1 MESCAQQ
8 KLAFAVCCQALSGEG
23 MRVLD
28 RGGCGHIMLLARTP
42 REKSLRA
49 PGAILL
55 PPLPLHLVLRWKH
68 AGWEAERRSG

>member
-8 KLAFAVCCQALSGEG
+8 KLAFAVCCQALLGEG
-23 MRVLD
+23 MRVL
-28 RGGCGHIMLLARTP
+28 GGCVHIVVMVRAP

-55 PPLPLHLVLRWKH
+55 PPLPVHLVMRCKH
-68 AGWEAERRSG
+68 TGWEAEMRLG

>member
-1 MESCAQQ
+1 
-8 KLAFAVCCQALSGEG
+8 

-49 PGAILL
+49 SGAILL
-55 PPLPLHLVLRWKH
+55 PPLPLHLVKRWKH
-68 AGWEAERRSG
+68 AGWEAERTSG